1 MLDERDV
8 FMEAEGLGKSC
19 SVLDPGLV
27 SGELCSPG
35 FGLIPSGG
43 AVCQGG
49 LRRGETVRKGA
60 NVT

>member
-1 MLDERDV
+1 MG
-8 FMEAEGLGKSC
+8 AEGLGKSC

-35 FGLIPSGG
+35 FGLIPSRG